1 MTQTNLWQV
10 LWDSQMF
17 VISVWWDVLCVP
29 VLKKNKVS
37 VSKRWA
43 WAGRIKIAQSRT
55 VTGFQDDRFSFC
67 RKALP
72 LQRGCHVGTLFLS
85 GRECTLPRRGTLW
98 KCLQGSLTIHG
109 STSLLMGPTTILI
122 IDVVI
127 DSAVL
132 PPLTGAAEFTCMTLF
147 VVPILW
153 PFPSHLPSVSEI
165 SVILHLSFV
174 ICCASRAVFSPLRLP
189 PPAGRW
195 CWRTAVGWAYAD
207 DVKMSMWSVGRC
219 WREAALIGDKWK
231 LIGGKNASG
240 NPRGGYLTPAQIKHS
255 LGR

>member
-1 MTQTNLWQV
+1 MQKRPHYLRAKSNFSFLSFWFRGEKWPGHICDKFCEIHRCLSYLCDET
-10 LWDSQMF
+10 F
-17 VISVWWDVLCVP
+17 SVFLS
-29 VLKKNKVS
+29 LENKVS

-43 WAGRIKIAQSRT
+43 SGCIKIAQSRT
-55 VTGFQDDRFSFC
+55 VTGFQDSRFSFC
-67 RKALP
+67 G
-72 LQRGCHVGTLFLS
+72 GCHVGTLFLS
-85 GRECTLPRRGTLW
+85 CRECTLPRRSTWL

-147 VVPILW
+147 VTPIPW

-174 ICCASRAVFSPLRLP
+174 ICRADRAVFSPLS
-189 PPAGRW
+189 AGRW
-195 CWRTAVGWAYAD
+195 CWWTAVRWAYAD
-207 DVKMSMWSVGRC
+207 DEARDAAGR
-219 WREAALIGDKWK
+219 K
-231 LIGGKNASG
+231 L
-240 NPRGGYLTPAQIKHS
+240 H
-255 LGR
+255 